1 MIHMENNFNR
11 SISALDKVFDFV
23 DAFARQ
29 YDITDHIVNT
39 LDLVIEEI
47 FTNMVKYNA
56 GRDEDIILRL
66 EMEDSKIV
74 VSLIDFEDKPF
85 DIMASSVYDLNQPAK
100 DRPVGKLGLYLVKT
114 VMDKVDYHH
123 DAGKT
128 TITMVKDLRETH
140 V

>member
-1 MIHMENNFNR
+1 MENNFTR

-23 DAFARQ
+23 EEFARQ
-29 YDITDHIVNT
+29 FEISDHIVNT

-56 GRDEDIILRL
+56 GRKEDIILRL
-66 EMEDSKIV
+66 EMENSKII
-74 VSLIDFEDKPF
+74 VSLIDFEDTPF

-123 DAGKT
+123 DKGKT

>member
-1 MIHMENNFNR
+1 MENKFIR
-11 SISALDKVFDFV
+11 SISALEKVFDFV
-23 DAFARQ
+23 EEFARQ
-29 YDITDHIVNT
+29 NKITDHIVNT

-56 GRDEDIILRL
+56 SREEDIILRL
-66 EMEDSKIV
+66 EMDDGKIV

-123 DAGKT
+123 DEGKT